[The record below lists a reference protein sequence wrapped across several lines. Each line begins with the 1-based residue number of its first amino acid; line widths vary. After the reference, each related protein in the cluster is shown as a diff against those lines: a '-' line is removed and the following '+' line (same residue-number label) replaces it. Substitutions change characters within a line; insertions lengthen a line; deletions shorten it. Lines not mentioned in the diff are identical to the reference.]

1 MKTTL
6 ETLTAALADSL
17 NKFVYFNLVR
27 QPLEKKM
34 RKTHPDDRKTKNPFL
49 GMGYTY
55 ASNISAL
62 AKAEYTR
69 EDGQAPG
76 KLHGK
81 TRDDSFSVPVYRK
94 DGDASQTY
102 LGIKPNPNKRASG
115 KTIFAPN
122 GDKATAEQLKELA
135 PYLSKSSGQVD
146 WFTVLLENI
155 QGASIRGEKYSN
167 ETEISPCYVL

>member
-17 NKFVYFNLVR
+17 HKFVFFQLVR
-27 QPLEKKM
+27 QPLENKM

-62 AKAEYTR
+62 AKSEYVR

-76 KLHGK
+76 KLNGK
-81 TRDDSFSVPVYRK
+81 TRDENFDVPVYRK
-94 DGDASQTY
+94 DGANDQVY

-115 KTIFAPN
+115 KTIFAPDGN
-122 GDKATAEQLKELA
+122 KATDEQLEALA
-135 PYLSKSSGQVD
+135 PYLNKSSGRAD
-146 WFTVLLENI
+146 WFTILVENI
-155 QGASIRGEKYSN
+155 QGATIRGEKY
-167 ETEISPCYVL
+167 